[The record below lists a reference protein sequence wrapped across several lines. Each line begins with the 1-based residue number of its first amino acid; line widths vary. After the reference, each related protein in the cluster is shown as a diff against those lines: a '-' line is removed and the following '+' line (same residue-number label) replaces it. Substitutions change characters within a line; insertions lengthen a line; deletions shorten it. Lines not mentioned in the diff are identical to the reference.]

1 LNFGPQ
7 RAARNPQDVQQQEFG
22 TNEIQNKLSRGTNN
36 LRRVTMK
43 TTHDTTQFNHNC
55 KPARLAVLAALALI
69 TLVSAALPAE
79 AQEVPIRPPVTLASL
94 AGRWTAGIELNG
106 GCGIGSKLV
115 TFTLNAK
122 GEGPATYQYNTTECG
137 AFSGTG
143 TMAITSIEA
152 NGSGTA
158 VLSINF
164 VGDFNIQVSQNGQ
177 VMGLVEIVDT
187 GNYDVGVAVKE

>member
-1 LNFGPQ
+1 
-7 RAARNPQDVQQQEFG
+7 
-22 TNEIQNKLSRGTNN
+22 
-36 LRRVTMK
+36 MK
-43 TTHDTTQFNHNC
+43 TTKNTTHDNTTQFNHNLR
-55 KPARLAVLAALALI
+55 PARLAVLAALALVA
-69 TLVSAALPAE
+69 LVTAVSPAA
-79 AQEVPIRPPVTLASL
+79 AQDVQTRPPVTLASL
-94 AGRWTAGIELNG
+94 AGKWTAGIELNG

-122 GEGPATYQYNTTECG
+122 GKGPATYQYNTAECG

-177 VMGLVEIVDT
+177 VMSMVEIVDT